1 LLVAAA
7 AAIPLF
13 EESWRVAALR
23 RWRNTLTR
31 LLREPLVH
39 FLAIGIG
46 LFVLFGFVAPEES
59 NLDDRTIVVD
69 RDALLTFMQFR
80 SKAFNPEIAAARLD
94 ALSNAELQLL
104 IDNYVR
110 EEALHREALALGMDQ
125 NDYVIKQRLI
135 QSIRFITNGFV
146 SAAVDVSDEEV
157 AEYYEANRDDYFVD
171 PYVTFTH
178 VYFSSD
184 LHGKEQ
190 ARQLAETKLDELN
203 AGQVPFS
210 ESTRHGDRFLY
221 NVNYVERTQDFV
233 ASHFGRAL
241 AASVFELE
249 SDDGHW
255 HGPLESA
262 YGYHL
267 VMVTKRKDGVY
278 PPLEEITDLVRED
291 ALRIKLDQQNE
302 RAVQTIVDT
311 YDVRIDDVRGAD
323 G

>member
-1 LLVAAA
+1 M
-7 AAIPLF
+7 
-13 EESWRVAALR
+13 
-23 RWRNTLTR
+23 TR
-31 LLREPLVH
+31 LLREPLLH

-46 LFVLFGFVAPEES
+46 LFVLFGIVAPEES
-59 NLDDRTIVVD
+59 NLDDKTIVVD
-69 RDALLTFMQFR
+69 RNALLTFMQFR

-94 ALSNAELQLL
+94 ALSDAELQLL

-146 SAAVDVSDEEV
+146 SAAVDVSDQEV

-171 PYVTFTH
+171 PYLTFTH

-203 AGQVPFS
+203 AGHVPFS
-210 ESTRHGDRFLY
+210 ESMRHGDRFLY

-233 ASHFGRAL
+233 ASHFGRAM
-241 AASVFELE
+241 AASMFELE
-249 SDDGHW
+249 ADDGRW

-267 VMVTKRKDGVY
+267 VMVTKRKDGFY
-278 PPLEEITDLVRED
+278 RPLEEIADLVRED
-291 ALRIKLDQQNE
+291 ALRIKLDEQNE

-311 YDVRIDDVRGAD
+311 YDVRIGDVRGAD